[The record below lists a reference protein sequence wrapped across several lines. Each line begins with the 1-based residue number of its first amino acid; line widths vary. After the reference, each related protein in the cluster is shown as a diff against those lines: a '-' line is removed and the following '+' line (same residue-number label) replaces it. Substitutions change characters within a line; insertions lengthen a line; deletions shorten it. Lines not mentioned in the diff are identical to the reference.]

1 MTTEKTNNT
10 NLIKALTQFRNSL
23 KQPKKDADNPFF
35 KSKYVPLESVIET
48 VDNAMKGT
56 GLSYLQNITTD
67 EIGRVGVQTILLH
80 ESGESIQSDYLYMK
94 PEKPNAQGTG
104 SAITYARRY
113 ALSTFLGIASETDD
127 DGNEATGN
135 RNGKIAKVDKEMEGK
150 QQFLADKSQE
160 FSKKYKINKTTFYA
174 SLGQTMGVQDPID
187 EPLAALVEGAK
198 KLQVKY
204 EEEKK

>member
-94 PEKPNAQGTG
+94 PEKPNC
-104 SAITYARRY
+104 
-113 ALSTFLGIASETDD
+113 LS
-127 DGNEATGN
+127 
-135 RNGKIAKVDKEMEGK
+135 
-150 QQFLADKSQE
+150 
-160 FSKKYKINKTTFYA
+160 
-174 SLGQTMGVQDPID
+174 
-187 EPLAALVEGAK
+187 
-198 KLQVKY
+198 
-204 EEEKK
+204 